1 MVEQLRLVFD
11 SLGVE
16 WVLWL
21 LLGLSVLSLGITGER
36 WWYFKQNFA
45 AFDDLRKALDA
56 ALNGSKQELESL
68 KGLEAEVL
76 KEAVE
81 HLDIGPAALEEIVA
95 AAMAQERA
103 KFDQRLGFL
112 GTLGNNAPFIG
123 LFGTVLGIISAFNSL
138 KSGLAGDSSQNELI
152 MGSISEALVATA
164 VGLLVAIPAVIAFNQ
179 FKGAIRSRAGNAASL
194 AHRVLAQAKSEK
206 PTP

>member
-11 SLGVE
+11 SLGVD

-21 LLGLSVLSLGITGER
+21 LLGLSVFSLAITGER
-36 WWYFKQNFA
+36 WWYFKA
-45 AFDDLRKALDA
+45 HRASFDDLRKALDA
-56 ALNGSKQELESL
+56 ALSGSMESLNAL

-76 KEAVE
+76 KEAVT
-81 HLDIGPAALEEIVA
+81 HLSKGPAALEEIVA
-95 AAMAQERA
+95 ASLSQERA

-138 KSGLAGDSSQNELI
+138 KSGLAGDASQNELI

-179 FKGAIRSRAGNAASL
+179 FKGSIRIRANNAASL
-194 AHRVLAQAKSEK
+194 AHRVLAHAKSE
-206 PTP
+206 TSDS